1 MFCIIIGKRFASPIK
16 PDLRSKRSKSRND
29 TKFLLETDTSSDSRT
44 PISNVGRSLNMSS
57 QPHLQVFEIGES
69 SSTDSQSACIKSPES
84 SQDKTTG
91 KQTQEPDPV
100 IYAALLAKIE
110 LLEAENSK
118 LKKQGKIFLEL
129 KT

>member
-1 MFCIIIGKRFASPIK
+1 
-16 PDLRSKRSKSRND
+16 
-29 TKFLLETDTSSDSRT
+29 
-44 PISNVGRSLNMSS
+44 MSS